1 MPNRKAAPQESP
13 RSRNQPSPGS
23 SDTKTSSEA
32 PSAAV
37 VETLEHRR
45 FAEFCDACKRYRYI
59 GLCYGAPGVGK
70 TVSARHYASWDKV
83 QDCWAHPGHDA
94 TAVAEIAASSTV
106 LYTAPVVGAPSVIE
120 RQIGKLRDRLH
131 SAAIDVRRQVENTE
145 MRRLLGTLDDLR
157 DRLKNPDGYRS
168 QATKDIEDAF
178 LKQRHRTMGLE
189 DWSPIPPRCWLSTK
203 PTGSRSPDESR
214 HEAFSIRAGSEWF

>member
-23 SDTKTSSEA
+23 SDTETSSDA

-70 TVSARHYASWDKV
+70 RVSARHYTNWDRM
-83 QDCWAHPGHDA
+83 QDFWNHPGRSSA
-94 TAVAEIAASSTV
+94 AGEEIAANTTV
-106 LYTAPVVGAPSVIE
+106 FYTAPVVGSPRLIE
-120 RQIGKLRDRLH
+120 TQIGKLRDRLH
-131 SAAIDVRRQVENTE
+131 SAAIDVRRKVEEAE
-145 MRRLLGTLDDLR
+145 MRRLLGILDDLR
-157 DRLKNPDGYRS
+157 DRL
-168 QATKDIEDAF
+168 T
-178 LKQRHRTMGLE
+178 
-189 DWSPIPPRCWLSTK
+189 
-203 PTGSRSPDESR
+203 
-214 HEAFSIRAGSEWF
+214 